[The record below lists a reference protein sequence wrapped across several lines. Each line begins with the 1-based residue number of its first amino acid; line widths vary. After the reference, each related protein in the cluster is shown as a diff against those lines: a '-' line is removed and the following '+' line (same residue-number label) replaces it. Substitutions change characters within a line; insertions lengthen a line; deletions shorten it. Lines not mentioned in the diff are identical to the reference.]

1 MINTELENMRVLFG
15 SSKKKKKPKK
25 KNKKK
30 KKKKKKS
37 LNLPGYKYIKDLDRE
52 AVLLNLI
59 QVNLVKKIP
68 SCNL

>member
-15 SSKKKKKPKK
+15 TSKKKKKGKK

-52 AVLLNLI
+52 ELLTKLI
-59 QVNLVKKIP
+59 
-68 SCNL
+68 